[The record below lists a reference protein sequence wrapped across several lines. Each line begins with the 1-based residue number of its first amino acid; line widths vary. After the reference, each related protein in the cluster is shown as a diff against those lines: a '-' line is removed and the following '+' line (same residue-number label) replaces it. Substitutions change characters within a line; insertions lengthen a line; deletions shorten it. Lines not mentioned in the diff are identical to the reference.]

1 MILLSNEI
9 PFVKFFIYQ
18 FSLMNTVQIIR
29 NIFELSPIN
38 PQLFILRKNPL
49 LFLILS
55 VINYIYSNTF
65 FRIKENSDSI
75 EDENIYIDPENLLD
89 EYIE

>member
-9 PFVKFFIYQ
+9 FFVKFFIYQ
-18 FSLMNTVQIIR
+18 SSLMNIVQIIR
-29 NIFELSPIN
+29 NIFELSSIN

-49 LFLILS
+49 LFLILA
-55 VINYIYSNTF
+55 VLNYIYSNTF

-75 EDENIYIDPENLLD
+75 EDENIYINPENLLD